1 MIRQN
6 HYQEPIRTKK
16 MIRRTEQVGQNYL
29 QYPFQTDNTSSE
41 TNQTVNISNGSEQ
54 LLLPSLS
61 SNFAHS

>member
-1 MIRQN
+1 
-6 HYQEPIRTKK
+6 